1 MVPLSGPRI
10 YKPSYIL
17 YCTILYYTP
26 YYTILFLLQVAFLH
40 SMFHII
46 EIEEIILFI
55 SKIEYETSKTKLL
68 SKIEVKS
75 LGKWLSR

>member
-1 MVPLSGPRI
+1 
-10 YKPSYIL
+10 
-17 YCTILYYTP
+17 
-26 YYTILFLLQVAFLH
+26 
-40 SMFHII
+40 MFHII